1 MAQCGN
7 AAVRGGVRA
16 GVAAAAAAAGPHH
29 RPAHRRCAGTVP
41 CGAAVFR
48 QSGAGGRAVL
58 GAGDAA
64 GDLRSENDPRP
75 ALRDVRQADADMLED
90 TPIPLG
96 IWLKDHKF
104 TMQDYQSWT
113 KYEMNSGDALLG
125 NGGKQG
131 RTHEIQCFI
140 KDAYGMPYI
149 PGSSIKGMIRSALL
163 AYEVKKN
170 PKKYENIKQDILS
183 NIGNKASRT
192 KFLQKEDLEL
202 ETMVFH
208 TLNREGQK
216 RENAVNSIMAGIIVG
231 DSLPIDPK
239 RLTLSQKIDYTL
251 SKTERTFPLLR
262 ETIMPE
268 TRVLFELTIDTQIC
282 QYKIEDIKAA
292 LELFNEICYERFYS
306 HFGRGDNRKGIV
318 WIGGGVGYLSKTVI
332 YSLFDREAVQVALG
346 IFKGTLSEKIFR
358 QHKHDKDRSLG
369 VSPHVCK
376 CTRYNNQLYDM
387 GKCQL
392 RVLKKE

>member
-1 MAQCGN
+1 M
-7 AAVRGGVRA
+7 
-16 GVAAAAAAAGPHH
+16 
-29 RPAHRRCAGTVP
+29 
-41 CGAAVFR
+41 
-48 QSGAGGRAVL
+48 
-58 GAGDAA
+58 
-64 GDLRSENDPRP
+64 
-75 ALRDVRQADADMLED
+75 
-90 TPIPLG
+90 
-96 IWLKDHKF
+96 
-104 TMQDYQSWT
+104 
-113 KYEMNSGDALLG
+113 
-125 NGGKQG
+125 
-131 RTHEIQCFI
+131 
-140 KDAYGMPYI
+140 
-149 PGSSIKGMIRSALL
+149 
-163 AYEVKKN
+163 
-170 PKKYENIKQDILS
+170 
-183 NIGNKASRT
+183 
-192 KFLQKEDLEL
+192 
-202 ETMVFH
+202 
-208 TLNREGQK
+208 NREGQK

-332 YSLFDREAVQVALG
+332 YSLFDREAVQVAQG

>member
-1 MAQCGN
+1 M
-7 AAVRGGVRA
+7 
-16 GVAAAAAAAGPHH
+16 
-29 RPAHRRCAGTVP
+29 
-41 CGAAVFR
+41 
-48 QSGAGGRAVL
+48 
-58 GAGDAA
+58 
-64 GDLRSENDPRP
+64 SENYLKHYEMELIILSPVYIGSGEKIGKKEYIFLPLKKRVLVPDLGKMYT
-75 ALRDVRQADADMLED
+75 ALMKKRADWEYQEYMLED

-208 TLNREGQK
+208 ILNREGQK

-231 DSLPIDPK
+231 DSSPIDPK

-332 YSLFDREAVQVALG
+332 YSLFDREAVQVAQG

>member
-1 MAQCGN
+1 
-7 AAVRGGVRA
+7 
-16 GVAAAAAAAGPHH
+16 
-29 RPAHRRCAGTVP
+29 
-41 CGAAVFR
+41 
-48 QSGAGGRAVL
+48 
-58 GAGDAA
+58 
-64 GDLRSENDPRP
+64 
-75 ALRDVRQADADMLED
+75 
-90 TPIPLG
+90 
-96 IWLKDHKF
+96 
-104 TMQDYQSWT
+104 
-113 KYEMNSGDALLG
+113 
-125 NGGKQG
+125 
-131 RTHEIQCFI
+131 
-140 KDAYGMPYI
+140 MPYI

-231 DSLPIDPK
+231 DSSPIDPK

-332 YSLFDREAVQVALG
+332 YSLFDREAVQVAQG